1 MIVNLWSYGIII
13 FLTNRAKSHT
23 NLLQF
28 RDGNGEEDMKI
39 FVDGKGICQYNRKG

>member
-28 RDGNGEEDMKI
+28 GDGNGEGDMTGQQHLKFSEEEI
-39 FVDGKGICQYNRKG
+39 